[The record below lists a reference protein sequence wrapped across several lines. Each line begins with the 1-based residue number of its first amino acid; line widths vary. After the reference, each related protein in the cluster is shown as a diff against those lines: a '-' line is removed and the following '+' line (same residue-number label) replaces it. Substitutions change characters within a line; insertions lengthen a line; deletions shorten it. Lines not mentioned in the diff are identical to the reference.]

1 MDGKDGQ
8 GLKLEKLKAIFSS
21 LNATPTRIIKNI
33 KLLWLVLL
41 DEIL

>member
-8 GLKLEKLKAIFSS
+8 GLKLEKLRAIFSS

-33 KLLWLVLL
+33 IIIMVSAP
-41 DEIL
+41 